1 MLLILGPTV
10 VRGISAATKSNGLLI
25 GSSHLARVLLTGRS
39 LRDATP
45 KPRSSPVRTY
55 NPQPEGPREERD
67 RSPGGDEPHPQVGS
81 SVRSITSIDFGEISS
96 STNPGISGDDTVS
109 TCISST

>member
-1 MLLILGPTV
+1 MAAEILGPAV

-45 KPRSSPVRTY
+45 NRVQFRTY

-67 RSPGGDEPHPQVGS
+67 RSPGGDKPHPQVGS

-109 TCISST
+109 ICISST